1 MEATVEMKQYL
12 KALRFSPLLDT
23 LPDRV
28 AYARENKLIHLEF
41 LEMVLSDEVERRGQG
56 AFTRRLQKAPVSHDE
71 VLESF
76 DWEANVTLDRDR
88 LKGVIGLEWVDC
100 KENVILTGPVGVCKT
115 FIANALA
122 HVTGTRASSS

>member
-41 LEMVLSDEVERRGQG
+41 LEMVLSDEVERRGQ
-56 AFTRRLQKAPVSHDE
+56 
-71 VLESF
+71 
-76 DWEANVTLDRDR
+76 
-88 LKGVIGLEWVDC
+88 
-100 KENVILTGPVGVCKT
+100 
-115 FIANALA
+115 
-122 HVTGTRASSS
+122 